1 LHWPALCHL
10 FLEHDTMTLDE
21 QERAAYIAG
30 DTERAE
36 LLARIDE
43 LQRALGRAVA
53 EMELM
58 GVEYDAD

>member
-1 LHWPALCHL
+1 
-10 FLEHDTMTLDE
+10 MTLDE

-53 EMELM
+53 ELELM
-58 GVEYDAD
+58 GVEYDAPDL

>member
-1 LHWPALCHL
+1 MQI
-10 FLEHDTMTLDE
+10 TE

-36 LLARIDE
+36 LLARIDD

-53 EMELM
+53 ELELL
-58 GVEYDAD
+58 GVDHDSPDF

>member
-1 LHWPALCHL
+1 
-10 FLEHDTMTLDE
+10 MTLHE

-53 EMELM
+53 ELELM
-58 GVEYDAD
+58 GVEYDPN

>member
-1 LHWPALCHL
+1 
-10 FLEHDTMTLDE
+10 MTLDE

-30 DTERAE
+30 DTGTAE

-53 EMELM
+53 ELELM
-58 GVEYDAD
+58 GVEYDAPDL

>member
-1 LHWPALCHL
+1 
-10 FLEHDTMTLDE
+10 MTLYE

-43 LQRALGRAVA
+43 LQRALERAVA
-53 EMELM
+53 ELELM
-58 GVEYDAD
+58 GVEHDAD

>member
-1 LHWPALCHL
+1 
-10 FLEHDTMTLDE
+10 MTLHE

-30 DTERAE
+30 DTATAE

-53 EMELM
+53 ELELL
-58 GVEYDAD
+58 GVDHDSSDL